1 MKPACLGV
9 SAWLLLGTACSDV
22 SALEPSASSD
32 ALSVADETADAF
44 SLPMPGLTPAQLA
57 QFFVGNSFFNQN
69 WVAAPASVSERD
81 GLGPLFNARSC
92 SGCHFKD
99 GRGRPPEG
107 GQPARSM
114 ILRIALAQGSR
125 AHPTYGDQLQTEAL
139 PGVLP
144 EAALELSYEE
154 RPGSYADGE
163 PYALRVP
170 RYRLT
175 REAYGP
181 LPSDLSISA
190 RVAPATIGLGLL
202 EAVPERAILARSDP
216 ADRDGDGISGRA
228 QRVLDGDGTPR
239 LGRFGWKAEQ
249 PSVRA
254 QVSAAFVAD
263 MGITSALFPREN
275 HSAAQAAPAAR
286 ESGGSPELSPA
297 TERAVVAYMRTLA
310 VPRARNGDEPALR
323 RGRALFERA
332 GCPACH
338 TPSLRSADVED
349 LPALSQ
355 QIFFPYTDLLLHDLG
370 EELSDRR
377 PVQAAQGAE
386 WRTAPLWG
394 IGLFRKVNGH
404 QLLLHDG
411 RARGVAEAILFHGG
425 EAARA
430 RRAFREMSRHERAQ
444 LVRFV
449 ESL

>member
-1 MKPACLGV
+1 LAV
-9 SAWLLLGTACSDV
+9 SVWLLLCAACGAG
-22 SALEPSASSD
+22 SALEPSATSG
-32 ALSVADETADAF
+32 ALSVADDTADAF

-99 GRGRPPEG
+99 GRGRPPED

-114 ILRIALAQGSR
+114 ILRIGLAAAQGSR
-125 AHPTYGDQLQTEAL
+125 AHPVYGDQLQTEAL

-144 EAALELSYEE
+144 EAALALSYEE

-163 PYALRVP
+163 PSALRVP
-170 RYRLT
+170 CYRLT
-175 REAYGP
+175 HQAYGP
-181 LPSDLSISA
+181 LPSDLLISA
-190 RVAPATIGLGLL
+190 RVAPAMIGLGLL
-202 EAVPERAILARSDP
+202 EAVPERAIVARSDP
-216 ADRDGDGISGRA
+216 EDRDGDGISGRA
-228 QRVLDGDGTPR
+228 QRVPDADGTPR

-254 QVSAAFVAD
+254 QVLAAFVAD

-275 HSAAQAAPAAR
+275 YSPAQATRAAR
-286 ESGGSPELSPA
+286 ESGGSPELSAA
-297 TERAVVAYMRTLA
+297 TEQAVVAYMRTLA
-310 VPRARNGDEPALR
+310 VPRARNDGDEAPR
-323 RGRALFERA
+323 NGRALFERA

-338 TPSLRSADVED
+338 TPSLRSGDVAD

-370 EELSDRR
+370 EQLSDHR
-377 PVQAAQGAE
+377 PVHAAQGAE

-394 IGLFRKVNGH
+394 IGLFTKVNGH

-430 RRAFREMSRHERAQ
+430 RHAFREMSRPERAQ